1 MDWIMSKLAGAVA
14 PKYIGSLVR
23 TLIIALGGALLSL
36 GIPVEQVEQLKV
48 ALEPVASGAITIG
61 VGLLWSLIQKKTSAK
76 QLWLQSHISMK
87 LRQDGY

>member
-76 QLWLQSHISMK
+76 
-87 LRQDGY
+87 